1 MPGSGRE
8 GIAQKRADRWSLA
21 LVSAYLLIVA
31 AMFVAFYPFAS
42 GMMVRTSWLEAVNWF
57 RNLYY

>member
-1 MPGSGRE
+1 M
-8 GIAQKRADRWSLA
+8 
-21 LVSAYLLIVA
+21 SAYLLIVA
-31 AMFVAFYPFAS
+31 AMFAVFYPFAS